1 MCVCVTRV
9 AWIDAGAVPRCTV
22 LAMDWPRLHHL
33 AAVEREKSSTTSKS
47 ANKGVDFVC
56 PAKEWED
63 LRVS

>member
-1 MCVCVTRV
+1 MWDGVDGGLDGGRRGC
-9 AWIDAGAVPRCTV
+9 GRCTV

-33 AAVEREKSSTTSKS
+33 AAMEREKSATTPKS
-47 ANKGVDFVC
+47 ANNGVDFVC